1 MSELV
6 NTYFAYTGI
15 ST

>member
-6 NTYFAYTGI
+6 NTYLAYTGI